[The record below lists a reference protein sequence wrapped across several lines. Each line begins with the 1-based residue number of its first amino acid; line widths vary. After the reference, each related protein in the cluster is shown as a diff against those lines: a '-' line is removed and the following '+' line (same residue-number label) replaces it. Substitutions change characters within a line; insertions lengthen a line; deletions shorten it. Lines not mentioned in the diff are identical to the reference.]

1 MIDRR
6 MSWKYNLHLTDGGT
20 MMSAN
25 DFLKQRHVY
34 SGNVIDFN
42 VDFHILR
49 KTDGIDKQIRVS
61 L

>member
-1 MIDRR
+1 

>member
-1 MIDRR
+1 
-6 MSWKYNLHLTDGGT
+6 

-25 DFLKQRHVY
+25 DFLKQIHVY

-49 KTDGIDKQIRVS
+49 KTDGTDKQIRVS